1 MVEEKME
8 VNSKTKEEFV
18 QDRIVVE
25 ESPIEEGNPVLQEAA
40 AQDQQNDV
48 SSMSFNE
55 YCNKSREMYEK
66 NGVKTDD
73 WREHRQFLYISKLL
87 GLSINKMQSFDLPN
101 FDFKQKEIIVFLIFA
116 NLFDKDTLSK
126 EFLSPEVSAEEMLTK
141 ITFLLNEKQT
151 ANYKQIYED
160 ATNVY
165 KESLDAYIKE
175 KEHFEEQ
182 YVNLNESYRNLNAEC
197 IGFRNENEK
206 LKKEYDSLL
215 TQIDELNQKL
225 KEKENTVNDLTA
237 EKTATV
243 EKAENIR
250 MEEENNRL
258 VQERAEEIA
267 KDILAKEEEKRLERE
282 NIERAAIEKYKQEHN
297 INESATSNVSDNN
310 KEVLQLLAMQQMK
323 MNKDNEEQYNKKKER
338 KGLFGRK
345 HKKEEV
351 NTEKQFYG
359 FDLQTCLVNANLN
372 NAQMQIISYA
382 ITHAIDENV
391 LVNAINHNCTA
402 ERMKAIVEAQLAQRM
417 KENKKKEQEENEKHQ
432 QEVNDYG
439 TYTQEDV
446 KYGE

>member
-1 MVEEKME
+1 MYNLEITNENIEEIDS
-8 VNSKTKEEFV
+8 NRSIIEEA
-18 QDRIVVE
+18 
-25 ESPIEEGNPVLQEAA
+25 PIEEGNPLIQESDVHET
-40 AQDQQNDV
+40 QYNV

-55 YCNKSREMYEK
+55 YCDRSREKYESK
-66 NGVKTDD
+66 GIKTDD
-73 WREHRQFLYISKLL
+73 WREHRQFLYISKLI
-87 GLSINKMQSFDLPN
+87 GLSIDKIQIFDDPEYN
-101 FDFKQKEIIVFLIFA
+101 FKQKEIIVFLLFA

-151 ANYKQIYED
+151 TNYKQIYED

-215 TQIDELNQKL
+215 TQIDELNKKL

-258 VQERAEEIA
+258 VQERAKEIA

-310 KEVLQLLAMQQMK
+310 KEVLQLLAMQQMN

-372 NAQMQIISYA
+372 NAQMQIITYA
-382 ITHAIDENV
+382 ITHDIDENV